1 MASEPLAIANPGLHR
16 QESGLDI
23 AKIASAYDTRPQESG
38 TKDGSELSEENPW
51 EKNTLA
57 VECHSENRGFSLRV
71 STR

>member
-51 EKNTLA
+51 EKIP
-57 VECHSENRGFSLRV
+57 SLWSAIQRTV
-71 STR
+71 GSLLG

>member
-51 EKNTLA
+51 EKKYPRCGVPFREPWVL
-57 VECHSENRGFSLRV
+57 S
-71 STR
+71 